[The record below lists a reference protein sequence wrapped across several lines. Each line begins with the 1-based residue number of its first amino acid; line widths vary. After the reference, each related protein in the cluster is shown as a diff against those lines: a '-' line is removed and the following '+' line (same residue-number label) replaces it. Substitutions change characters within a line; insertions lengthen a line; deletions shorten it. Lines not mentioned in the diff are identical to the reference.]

1 MKIPI
6 LPDLSKI
13 NGKIKIILTF
23 LDFSLGNRT
32 KKSDFSRRFGLP
44 EPDNP
49 YGPGT
54 LKNPSPDFVSRLGRQ
69 SRFISPIVAAVYSKI
84 VPLVPDANPLVLVSK
99 VEWCC
104 GSEVVALKSLGSQ
117 SVGQSGCFHG
127 HRFATFLNVDPLP
140 L

>member
-13 NGKIKIILTF
+13 SSKIKIILTF

-117 SVGQSGCFHG
+117 SGG
-127 HRFATFLNVDPLP
+127 
-140 L
+140 